1 MRTIGKIV
9 KEMKWVMRTNESAE
23 TKGKCRH
30 GKGISPKMSKD
41 RDICHSVR
49 EKMINHNRKG
59 SHGEKSMILTCQ
71 IPGDKEGP
79 IR

>member
-23 TKGKCRH
+23 TKEKCCH

-41 RDICHSVR
+41 RGI
-49 EKMINHNRKG
+49 
-59 SHGEKSMILTCQ
+59 
-71 IPGDKEGP
+71 
-79 IR
+79 